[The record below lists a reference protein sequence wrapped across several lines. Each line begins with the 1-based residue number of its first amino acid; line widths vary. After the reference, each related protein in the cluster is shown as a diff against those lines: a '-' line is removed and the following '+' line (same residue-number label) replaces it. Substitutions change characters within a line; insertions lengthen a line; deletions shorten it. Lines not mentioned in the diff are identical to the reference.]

1 MREVFRGFSNL
12 LGSIKKEVISLNNN
26 KETTNLRKHC
36 NTREEVIQLMIL
48 LQSRVKL
55 NTEQY
60 KEKDSKQHFK
70 LEQWKEEEI
79 NVCQCYYFSQVKADN
94 TSENLVNEIQ
104 QVVYFGQS
112 KSEKI
117 YPMIYSFSLL
127 FNQGQK
133 LVRMCHN

>member
-1 MREVFRGFSNL
+1 
-12 LGSIKKEVISLNNN
+12 
-26 KETTNLRKHC
+26 
-36 NTREEVIQLMIL
+36 MIL

>member
-1 MREVFRGFSNL
+1 MQEVFRGFSNL

-26 KETTNLRKHC
+26 KETITNLRKHC

-70 LEQWKEEEI
+70 LEQ
-79 NVCQCYYFSQVKADN
+79 
-94 TSENLVNEIQ
+94 
-104 QVVYFGQS
+104 
-112 KSEKI
+112 
-117 YPMIYSFSLL
+117 
-127 FNQGQK
+127 
-133 LVRMCHN
+133 